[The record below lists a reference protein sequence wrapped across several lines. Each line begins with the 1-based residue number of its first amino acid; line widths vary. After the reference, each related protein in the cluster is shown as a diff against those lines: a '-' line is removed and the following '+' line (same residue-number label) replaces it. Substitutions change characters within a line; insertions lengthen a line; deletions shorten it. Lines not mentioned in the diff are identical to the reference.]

1 MRIEYSPDVGLLY
14 VRLGAGEVAESVEVE
29 DGVVADVD
37 AAGEP
42 VGVEFLDADG
52 FLPFLARHGDA
63 SEGVVAVDLPDGLA
77 AIVRG
82 QGLVLAGRI
91 GREGNGPPP

>member
-14 VRLGAGEVAESVEVE
+14 VRLGGGAVAESVEVGT
-29 DGVVADVD
+29 GVVADMD

-42 VGVEFLDADG
+42 VGLEFLDADA

-63 SEGVVAVDLPDGLA
+63 PDGVVTIDLPDGLA
-77 AIVRG
+77 ALVRG
-82 QGLVLAGRI
+82 QRAVPAGRV
-91 GREGNGPPP
+91 GRNGEGPTP